1 MSAENRLVAGIGLDR
16 LTREWRTV
24 ALLAPLLVLDLVVFL
39 VPMGYLV
46 RVSFAERTDGG
57 AFVEGSWATSG
68 YRYLVETPLVGEI
81 FAFTL
86 LFGVLVTGLAV
97 AIAVVYAYAAWRAAG
112 RWQTLLLGGAVL
124 SLFTTIVVKLFAVVL
139 VFSPR
144 GVVNDLLLGVG
155 VVAEPL
161 LLVDNLAG
169 AVIAQLYIVVP
180 YAILSVYA
188 VLSTL
193 DDRLV
198 EAALDLGADR
208 PRVFREV
215 VLPHVR
221 PGVAVATVIAFTW
234 SVGAYPA
241 PLLLGS
247 GSEQTTA
254 ILVSQLLL
262 TQFDWPAAAALAVV
276 TVGVVLAVLLAALW
290 RLDGGGELLGG

>member
-1 MSAENRLVAGIGLDR
+1 VSLSERSALAARLPTG
-16 LTREWRTV
+16 TRT
-24 ALLAPLLVLDLVVFL
+24 ALLLAPLVALDVGVFL
-39 VPMGYLV
+39 VPMAYLL
-46 RVSFAERTDGG
+46 RLSFAARSDGG
-57 AFVEGSWATSG
+57 AFVEGSWALDG
-68 YRYLVETPLVGEI
+68 YRYVAETPLVHEI
-81 FAFTL
+81 FGFTL
-86 LFGVLVTGLAV
+86 LFGALVTLLSVAV
-97 AIAVVYAYAAWRAAG
+97 GVVYAYAAWRATG
-112 RWQTLLLGGAVL
+112 WTRRLLLGGALL

-144 GVVNDLLLGVG
+144 GVVNDALTGVG
-155 VVAEPL
+155 LLAEPL

-169 AVIAQLYIVVP
+169 AVLAQLYIVVP
-180 YAILSVYA
+180 YAILAVYA

-193 DDRLV
+193 DERLV

-221 PGVAVATVIAFTW
+221 PGVAVAVVVSFTW

-254 ILVSQLLL
+254 ILISQLLL
-262 TQFDWPAAAALAVV
+262 ARFDWPAAAALAVV
-276 TVGVVLAVLLAALW
+276 TVLVVSTVLLAALW
-290 RLDGGGELLGG
+290 RLDEGGDLVGA

>member
-1 MSAENRLVAGIGLDR
+1 VSLSDATRRPGLSDLSGR
-16 LTREWRTV
+16 WRTAALLVPLFVLDV
-24 ALLAPLLVLDLVVFL
+24 ALFL
-39 VPMGYLV
+39 VPMGYLL
-46 RVSFAERTDGG
+46 RLSLTARTPAG
-57 AFVEGSWATSG
+57 AYVEGSWSLDG
-68 YRYLVETPLVGEI
+68 YRYVAETQLVHEI

-86 LFGVLVTGLAV
+86 LFGVLVTALAV
-97 AIAVVYAYAAWRAAG
+97 GVAVVYAYAAWRARGVWRTA
-112 RWQTLLLGGAVL
+112 LLAGAVL

-139 VFSPR
+139 VYSPR
-144 GVVNDLLLGVG
+144 GVVNDLLTGLG
-155 VVAEPL
+155 VVADPL
-161 LLVDNLAG
+161 VLVDSLAG

-180 YAILSVYA
+180 YAVLSVYA

-193 DDRLV
+193 DDRQV

-221 PGVAVATVIAFTW
+221 PGVAVATVISFTW

-262 TQFDWPAAAALAVV
+262 TRFDWPAAAALAVV
-276 TVGVVLAVLLAALW
+276 TVVVVLGTLLLGLSG
-290 RLDGGGELLGG
+290 LDAGGEPSGE

>member
-1 MSAENRLVAGIGLDR
+1 VSLSDARSTLGVPSLSAR
-16 LTREWRTV
+16 WRTV
-24 ALLAPLLVLDLVVFL
+24 ALLLPLAALNTGVFL
-39 VPMGYLV
+39 VPMAYLL
-46 RVSFAERTDGG
+46 RLSFTARTPQG
-57 AFVEGSWATSG
+57 AFVEGSLSLDG
-68 YRYLVETPLVGEI
+68 YRYVAETPLVHDI
-81 FAFTL
+81 FGFTL
-86 LFGVLVTGLAV
+86 LFGVLVTALAV
-97 AIAVVYAYAAWRAAG
+97 AVSVLYAYAAWRAAG
-112 RWQTLLLGGAVL
+112 GWRALLLGGAVL

-144 GVVNDLLLGVG
+144 GVLNDALTELGVI
-155 VVAEPL
+155 ASPL
-161 LLVDNLAG
+161 LLIDNLAG

-180 YAILSVYA
+180 YGVLAVYA

-193 DDRLV
+193 DDRQV

-215 VLPHVR
+215 VLPHAR
-221 PGVAVATVIAFTW
+221 PGIAVAGIISFTW

-262 TQFDWPAAAALAVV
+262 TDFDWPAAAAVAVV
-276 TVGVVLAVLLAALW
+276 TVAVVLTTLVVGLRRFAS
-290 RLDGGGELLGG
+290 GGELLG